1 MRNDFKLQT
10 FRCNITPLS
19 PLFIGCGEAYTP
31 TDYVV
36 DDGVLYNFRPESVP
50 LTESL
55 RHKLLDAAKSDSIAA
70 VPAFFYA
77 NKQLFSAFAEHA
89 VEVSNAVESTYL
101 SMVQSRIDRNQNFIF
116 KTMYRQLADGSVAP
130 YIPGSGIKG
139 VIRTSLLD
147 RLSGTA
153 VQYGKFEAKLLDG
166 DFSNS
171 PFRFL
176 RIGDFLSQG
185 AARMRVENCSRCRK
199 APENDGSFKR
209 LMSKKCV
216 FVLPAQY
223 RLFQGEIQIQDA
235 ISECINP
242 SKCYQSIEAIFSD
255 LNRFYLARFEE
266 ASRQALYQSCRIQ
279 KQPWIKECRQLL
291 MNLKSEMLSGRIA
304 LIRIGGNVGA
314 ENLTMRNG
322 SARIVNRKT
331 RKIMQNASTA
341 WTASVGQDIMPFGW
355 ALLEVNPDA
364 DNTPLKNWCS
374 RFYNEAKTADEL
386 MLKTRAHKAA
396 YQELVQAEAKAL
408 AEQQQAEQEAQRAAE
423 EAEAKMAALSPN
435 LQKVERLVQDMNAQT
450 AIKPGSELY
459 GKVCALLTEAEK
471 WHPDEQKYCAEQ
483 IGPLVKKK
491 DMLQGKRAK
500 EIKATLAKLREA

>member
-10 FRCNITPLS
+10 FRCSITPLS

-55 RHKLLDAAKSDSIAA
+55 RHKLLDAAKSDNIAA

-171 PFRFL
+171 PFRFC
-176 RIGDFLSQG
+176 
-185 AARMRVENCSRCRK
+185 A
-199 APENDGSFKR
+199 
-209 LMSKKCV
+209 
-216 FVLPAQY
+216 
-223 RLFQGEIQIQDA
+223 
-235 ISECINP
+235 SE
-242 SKCYQSIEAIFSD
+242 IFS
-255 LNRFYLARFEE
+255 LK
-266 ASRQALYQSCRIQ
+266 AL
-279 KQPWIKECRQLL
+279 PECA
-291 MNLKSEMLSGRIA
+291 LKIA
-304 LIRIGGNVGA
+304 LAIGKPPRTTV
-314 ENLTMRNG
+314 
-322 SARIVNRKT
+322 
-331 RKIMQNASTA
+331 
-341 WTASVGQDIMPFGW
+341 
-355 ALLEVNPDA
+355 LL
-364 DNTPLKNWCS
+364 
-374 RFYNEAKTADEL
+374 
-386 MLKTRAHKAA
+386 
-396 YQELVQAEAKAL
+396 
-408 AEQQQAEQEAQRAAE
+408 
-423 EAEAKMAALSPN
+423 
-435 LQKVERLVQDMNAQT
+435 
-450 AIKPGSELY
+450 
-459 GKVCALLTEAEK
+459 
-471 WHPDEQKYCAEQ
+471 
-483 IGPLVKKK
+483 K
-491 DMLQGKRAK
+491 D
-500 EIKATLAKLREA
+500 

>member
-1 MRNDFKLQT
+1 MRTDFKLQT
-10 FRCNITPLS
+10 FLCSITPLS

-31 TDYVV
+31 TDYII

-50 LTESL
+50 LTEAFH
-55 RHKLLDAAKSDSIAA
+55 RKLLEAAKSDSIAA

-77 NKQLFSAFAEHA
+77 NKRLFSTFAENA
-89 VEVSNAVESTYL
+89 VEVCNSVESMYL
-101 SMVQSRIDRNQNFIF
+101 SMVQANNVPKQNFIC
-116 KTMYRQLADGSVAP
+116 KTTYRQLADGSVAP

-147 RLSGTA
+147 RLSGT
-153 VQYGKFEAKLLDG
+153 VIQEQGFESGLLG
-166 DFSNS
+166 DNFSKS

-185 AARMRVENCSRCRK
+185 AVKMRIENCTRYRK
-199 APENDGSFKR
+199 TPENNGTFKR
-209 LMSKKCV
+209 LMSKKYE

-235 ISECINP
+235 MSEYVDP
-242 SKCYQSIEAIFSD
+242 AKCYSSIKAIMSD
-255 LNRFYLARFEE
+255 LNRFYRGRFNE
-266 ASRQALYQSCRIQ
+266 AAQHDLYKSYSIQ
-279 KQPWIKECRQLL
+279 KLPWIRTCEQLL
-291 MNLKSEMLSGRIA
+291 LKLAPEIQAGRVA

-314 ENLTMRNG
+314 ESLTLRNG
-322 SARIVNRKT
+322 SAQIKNHKT
-331 RKIMQNASTA
+331 GKIMQYATTE
-341 WTASVGQDIMPFGW
+341 WTANVGHDNMPFGW
-355 ALLEVNPDA
+355 ALIEIDCNI
-364 DNTPLKNWCS
+364 DNLPLKAWCS
-374 RFYNEAKTADEL
+374 RFYKDAKTTKEL
-386 MLKTRAHKAA
+386 MSKARAQKAA
-396 YQELVQAEAKAL
+396 YLAQLRAEAAARAKQ
-408 AEQQQAEQEAQRAAE
+408 EQAEQEAQRAAE

>member
-10 FRCNITPLS
+10 FRCSITPLS
-19 PLFIGCGEAYTP
+19 PLFIGCGEAFAP
-31 TDYVV
+31 TDYIV
-36 DDGVLYNFRPESVP
+36 DQGVLYGFKPESVP

-55 RHKLLDAAKSDSIAA
+55 RRKLLDAAKSNSIAA

-89 VEVSNAVESTYL
+89 VEVSNTVESTYL

-176 RIGDFLSQG
+176 RIGDFLSQV
-185 AARMRVENCSRCRK
+185 AVRMRVEDCSRYRK
-199 APENDGSFKR
+199 APENDGTFKR
-209 LMSKKCV
+209 LMSKKCE

-223 RLFQGEIQIQDA
+223 RLFQGEIQIQNA

-255 LNRFYLARFEE
+255 LNRFYLSRFEE

-279 KQPWIKECRQLL
+279 KLPWIKECRQLL
-291 MNLKSEMLSGRIA
+291 MNLKSEMLSGRVA

-355 ALLEVNPDA
+355 ALLEVNPDVE
-364 DNTPLKNWCS
+364 NSPLKAWCS
-374 RFYNEAKTADEL
+374 RFYKDAKTADEL
-386 MLKTRAHKAA
+386 MSKARSRKA
-396 YQELVQAEAKAL
+396 EYLAQLHAEAEARAKQ
-408 AEQQQAEQEAQRAAE
+408 EQSEQAAQRAAD
-423 EAEAKMAALSPN
+423 EAKAKLAALSPN
-435 LQKVERLVQDMNAQT
+435 MQQVARLAQDMNAQS

-459 GKVCALLTEAEK
+459 GKVCALLAEAEK
-471 WHPDEQKYCAEQ
+471 WSPDEQKQCAEQ

>member
-1 MRNDFKLQT
+1 
-10 FRCNITPLS
+10 
-19 PLFIGCGEAYTP
+19 
-31 TDYVV
+31 
-36 DDGVLYNFRPESVP
+36 
-50 LTESL
+50 
-55 RHKLLDAAKSDSIAA
+55 
-70 VPAFFYA
+70 
-77 NKQLFSAFAEHA
+77 
-89 VEVSNAVESTYL
+89 
-101 SMVQSRIDRNQNFIF
+101 
-116 KTMYRQLADGSVAP
+116 
-130 YIPGSGIKG
+130 
-139 VIRTSLLD
+139 
-147 RLSGTA
+147 
-153 VQYGKFEAKLLDG
+153 
-166 DFSNS
+166 
-171 PFRFL
+171 
-176 RIGDFLSQG
+176 
-185 AARMRVENCSRCRK
+185 MRVENCSRYRK

-314 ENLTMRNG
+314 ENLTLRNG
-322 SARIVNRKT
+322 SAQILNRQTK
-331 RKIMQNASTA
+331 KKMQHASTA

-364 DNTPLKNWCS
+364 DNTSLKNWCS

-408 AEQQQAEQEAQRAAE
+408 AEQQQAEQETQRAAE